1 MKPYTQPRSSTS
13 DTLTRSAFTRTAFT
27 RSLFKRSTLTL
38 LLCTC
43 LLGLFTASDSPNV
56 VTIFTIGDS
65 TCANKSLTNG
75 NLERGWGQALS
86 SYFDSRYVVV
96 DNHAVNGRSTLSFRN
111 EGRWQVVLER
121 IKPGDYVLIQF
132 GHNDQKPNP
141 DRHTDPGT
149 TYNDQLKQYVEETR
163 AKGGHPVL
171 LTSIIRRHFDAQ
183 GLLVDTHGAYIQ
195 AVKDVAA
202 ALDVPLIDHNRS
214 SHELVQ
220 QLGPEASKRL
230 FMWVEKGSN
239 PAAPEGKQ
247 DDTHLRAAG
256 ARVMARM
263 VAEAL
268 VAHHQDLAP
277 HVRYYDLVVAKD
289 GSGDFMTVQEAINAV
304 PVNRAKRTTLFIRKG
319 VYAEKLQV
327 PASCSNLTLV
337 GESVTETILT
347 YADYAAKPTV
357 FGENTGTFGSG
368 SLYIYGQ
375 GFEAINLTFA
385 NEAGPVGQA
394 VAVVVAAD
402 KVAFK
407 GCRFLG
413 FQDTLYTWGKPS
425 RQYYEDCYIEGTVDF
440 IFGSSTALFNRCEIR
455 SKRSGG
461 YLTAASTP
469 EGTPYGYVF
478 LDCRLTADEGVE
490 GVYLGRPWRPFAK
503 TVFIRCYMGAHI
515 RPEGWH
521 TWNKPDV
528 GKTAFYAEQASRG
541 PGANP
546 TARVSWAHQLSDQEA
561 AAMTP
566 ATVLNGADGW
576 APWESLASLTR

>member
-1 MKPYTQPRSSTS
+1 MKHSSS
-13 DTLTRSAFTRTAFT
+13 PFSMFNAFKNSAFAKI
-27 RSLFKRSTLTL
+27 SFKRGTLVCMV
-38 LLCTC
+38 CTC
-43 LLGLFTASDSPNV
+43 LLSLFTASDSPHV
-56 VTIFTIGDS
+56 ITIFTIGDS
-65 TCANKSLTNG
+65 TCANKSLSNG

-111 EGRWQVVLER
+111 EGRWDVVLER

-132 GHNDQKPNP
+132 GHNDQKPNA

-149 TYNDQLKQYVEETR
+149 TYNDQLKQYVKETR
-163 AKGGHPVL
+163 EKGGHPVL
-171 LTSIIRRHFDAQ
+171 LTSIIRRKFDEQ
-183 GLLVDTHGAYIQ
+183 GQLVDTHGDYIQ
-195 AVKDVAA
+195 AVRDVAA
-202 ALDVPLIDHNRS
+202 ELGVPLIDHNKS

-220 QLGPEASKRL
+220 NMGPDASKRL
-230 FMWVEKGSN
+230 FMWVDKGTN
-239 PAAPEGKQ
+239 PAAPSGKQ

-256 ARVMARM
+256 ARAMAKL
-263 VAEAL
+263 VVEAL
-268 VAHHQDLAP
+268 ASQCEELAP

-319 VYAEKLQV
+319 VYKEKVQV
-327 PASCSNLTLV
+327 PASCSNLTMI
-337 GESVTETILT
+337 GESAAETILT
-347 YADYAAKPTV
+347 YDDFAGKPTA
-357 FGENTGTFGSG
+357 FGDNTGTYGSG
-368 SLYIYGQ
+368 SFYIYGQ

-440 IFGSSTALFNRCEIR
+440 IFGSSTAVFNRCEIR

-478 LDCRLTADEGVE
+478 LDCKLTADEGVE
-490 GVYLGRPWRPFAK
+490 GVYLGRPWRPYAK
-503 TVFIRCYMGAHI
+503 TVFIRCHMGSHI

-521 TWNKPDV
+521 NWNKSSNE
-528 GKTAFYAEQASRG
+528 KTVFYAEQASDG
-541 PGANP
+541 PGSNASS
-546 TARVSWAHQLSDQEA
+546 RVKWSKQLKKKQLKNY
-561 AAMTP
+561 TP
-566 ATVLNGADGW
+566 SIILAGTDGW
-576 APWESLASLTR
+576 VPLLP

>member
-1 MKPYTQPRSSTS
+1 MKHPFSRVPF
-13 DTLTRSAFTRTAFT
+13 AE
-27 RSLFKRSTLTL
+27 FKLKSVTPLW
-38 LLCTC
+38 LLCVC
-43 LLGLFTASDSPNV
+43 LIGLFTASDSPHV
-56 VTIFTIGDS
+56 ITIFTIGDS
-65 TCANKSLTNG
+65 TCANKPLSNE

-96 DNHAVNGRSTLSFRN
+96 DNHALNGRSSLSFRN
-111 EGRWQVVLER
+111 EGRWNVVLER

-141 DRHTDPGT
+141 DRHTDPGST
-149 TYNDQLKQYVEETR
+149 FNDQLKQYVEETR
-163 AKGGHPVL
+163 AKGGNPVL
-171 LTSIIRRHFDAQ
+171 LTSIIRRKFDEQ
-183 GLLVDTHGAYIQ
+183 GQLVDTHGAYIQ

-202 ALDVPLIDHNRS
+202 ELGVPLIDHNRT

-256 ARVMARM
+256 ARTMARM

-268 VAHHQDLAP
+268 EAQCQALAP

-319 VYAEKLQV
+319 VYKEKLQV
-327 PASCSNLTLV
+327 PASCSNLTMI
-337 GESVTETILT
+337 GERVTETILT
-347 YADYAAKPTV
+347 YDDFASKPTA

-375 GFEAINLTFA
+375 GFEALNLTFA
-385 NEAGPVGQA
+385 NEAGQVGQA

-413 FQDTLYTWGKPS
+413 NQDTLYTWGKSS

-440 IFGSSTALFNRCEIR
+440 VFGSSTALFNRCEIR

-461 YLTAASTP
+461 YVTAASTP
-469 EGTPYGYVF
+469 EGTAYGYVF

-503 TVFIRCYMGAHI
+503 TVFIGCHMGAHI

-521 TWNKPDV
+521 NWNKPEAE
-528 GKTAFYAEQASRG
+528 KTVYYAELESKG

-546 TARVSWAHQLSDQEA
+546 NARVGWAKTLRAEQAGDYTLSNI
-561 AAMTP
+561 
-566 ATVLNGADGW
+566 LSGADGW
-576 APWESLASLTR
+576 SPWE